1 MYQNILIAVDGSPV
15 SAPALAE
22 AVRMAAPSA
31 VLRVVTVVENPM
43 WGVPL
48 EQGVLYDV
56 EGMHQT
62 LLTAAREILARA
74 EADLAARGVK
84 AETRLVDLFENNNSL
99 PGAILAEAD
108 AWSADV
114 IVLGTHGRRGIKRLL
129 MGSVAEAVVRDA
141 RRPVLLVH
149 APEQAG

>member
-1 MYQNILIAVDGSPV
+1 MYQNILIALDGSPV

-31 VLRVVTVVENPM
+31 VLRVMTVVENPM

-56 EGMHQT
+56 EGLRQT
-62 LLTAAREILARA
+62 LLQSAREVLGRA

-84 AETRLVDLFENNNSL
+84 AETRLVDLFESNHSL
-99 PGAILAEAD
+99 AGAILAEAE
-108 AWSADV
+108 AWPAEV
-114 IVLGTHGRRGIKRLL
+114 IVMGTHGRRGIKRLL

-141 RRPVLLVH
+141 QCPVLLVH
-149 APEQAG
+149 HPEQAG